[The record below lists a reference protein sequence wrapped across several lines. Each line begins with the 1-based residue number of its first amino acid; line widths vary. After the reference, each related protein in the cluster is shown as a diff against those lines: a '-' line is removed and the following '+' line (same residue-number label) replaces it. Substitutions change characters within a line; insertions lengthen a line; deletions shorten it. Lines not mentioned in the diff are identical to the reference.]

1 MQLSILK
8 AGFMTIVLKLDASKE
23 NTMEN
28 FKVYIT
34 FKSGDTHVEDQLLD
48 NLGSAIQR
56 LTTGPAAMMGIIREV
71 KIVDTLDCTVFH
83 SKANRV
89 LFPPE
94 LAKEQLRERIKAK
107 RVTK

>member
-8 AGFMTIVLKLDASKE
+8 AGFMTIVLKWDASKE

-34 FKSGDTHVEDQLLD
+34 FKTGDTHVEDQPLD
-48 NLGSAIQR
+48 NLRSTIQR
-56 LTTGPAAMMGIIREV
+56 LTTGPAAMMGMISEV
-71 KIVDTLDCTVFH
+71 KVVDTLDCIVFH
-83 SKANRV
+83 SKDNKV

-94 LAKEQLRERIKAK
+94 LAKEQLRQRVRKK
-107 RVTK
+107 RATQ